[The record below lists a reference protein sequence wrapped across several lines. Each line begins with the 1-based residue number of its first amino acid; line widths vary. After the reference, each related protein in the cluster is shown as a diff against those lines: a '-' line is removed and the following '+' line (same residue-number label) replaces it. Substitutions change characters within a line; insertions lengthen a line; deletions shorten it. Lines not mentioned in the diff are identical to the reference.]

1 MKKKIWIT
9 IFLIIIFTSVIT
21 SIVSISFEKSKY
33 FDDIETKIHSTE
45 ELLKYTLDSKDRW
58 DEDELN
64 RLAKY
69 YSELLG
75 CHVSILL
82 QDGNIISSNKY
93 ISSYQEDE
101 ELLYINKI
109 PIENKHIIE
118 LNISVYNEDLSS
130 INKQFGGRFFTS
142 LLISITMGLFIGVR
156 YIEYAEKPYKELT
169 KATQNI
175 INGNY
180 EEKVVFYDDKELEY
194 LAKNFNYMSYK
205 LKNTISQLQEANTKL
220 KSTLISIGDGV
231 IAFDNDLKTI
241 LINPCAENILGLEE
255 TEVMGKDI
263 GEVIKDKKLKE
274 MFLDLIDLGTPKEI
288 ELTFKSSD
296 DKVLNIYAN
305 PIIFH
310 KNSARR
316 LGTVFIIQDITKIK
330 KLERVRE
337 DFVANVSHELKT
349 PLTSIKGFIETL
361 KEGAI
366 KDKGKAFKFLDIID
380 EEVNRL
386 NRLLEDLL
394 LLSEVENKELDML
407 SELIYVEE
415 VVDEVFHMLSGEAE
429 EKDIVLE
436 KEIIGEIFPIQ
447 GNYNYFKQMLINLVD
462 NGIKYNPMG
471 GYVKVSI
478 EVKKGYMLL
487 KVMDNG
493 LGIDKE
499 EQDRIFERF
508 YRVDKS
514 RSRDIGGT
522 GLGLAIVKHV
532 VSVFNG
538 SIHVESQLNK
548 GSTFL
553 IKIPINSAI

>member
-9 IFLIIIFTSVIT
+9 IFLIIIFTSVIS

-118 LNISVYNEDLSS
+118 LNISVYNEDLFG
-130 INKQFGGRFFTS
+130 INRQFCRRFFTS

-366 KDKGKAFKFLDIID
+366 KDKGKAFKFLNIID

-436 KEIIGEIFPIQ
+436 KEIIGGIFPIQ

-462 NGIKYNPMG
+462 NGIKYNSMG

>member
-118 LNISVYNEDLSS
+118 LNISVYNEDLFG
-130 INKQFGGRFFTS
+130 INRQFCRRFFTS

-366 KDKGKAFKFLDIID
+366 KDKGKAFKFLNIID

-436 KEIIGEIFPIQ
+436 KEIIGGIFPIQ

-462 NGIKYNPMG
+462 NGIKYNSMG

>member
-1 MKKKIWIT
+1 
-9 IFLIIIFTSVIT
+9 
-21 SIVSISFEKSKY
+21 
-33 FDDIETKIHSTE
+33 
-45 ELLKYTLDSKDRW
+45 
-58 DEDELN
+58 
-64 RLAKY
+64 
-69 YSELLG
+69 
-75 CHVSILL
+75 
-82 QDGNIISSNKY
+82 
-93 ISSYQEDE
+93 
-101 ELLYINKI
+101 
-109 PIENKHIIE
+109 
-118 LNISVYNEDLSS
+118 
-130 INKQFGGRFFTS
+130 
-142 LLISITMGLFIGVR
+142 
-156 YIEYAEKPYKELT
+156 
-169 KATQNI
+169 
-175 INGNY
+175 
-180 EEKVVFYDDKELEY
+180 
-194 LAKNFNYMSYK
+194 
-205 LKNTISQLQEANTKL
+205 
-220 KSTLISIGDGV
+220 
-231 IAFDNDLKTI
+231 
-241 LINPCAENILGLEE
+241 
-255 TEVMGKDI
+255 
-263 GEVIKDKKLKE
+263 

-366 KDKGKAFKFLDIID
+366 KDKGKAFKFLNIID

-436 KEIIGEIFPIQ
+436 KEIIGGIFPIQ

-462 NGIKYNPMG
+462 NGIKYNSMG

-478 EVKKGYMLL
+478 EVK
-487 KVMDNG
+487 
-493 LGIDKE
+493 
-499 EQDRIFERF
+499 
-508 YRVDKS
+508 
-514 RSRDIGGT
+514 RDICY
-522 GLGLAIVKHV
+522 
-532 VSVFNG
+532 
-538 SIHVESQLNK
+538 
-548 GSTFL
+548 
-553 IKIPINSAI
+553 

>member
-1 MKKKIWIT
+1 MKKRIWIT

-130 INKQFGGRFFTS
+130 INRQFGRRFFTS

-156 YIEYAEKPYKELT
+156 YIEYVEKPYKELT

-194 LAKNFNYMSYK
+194 LAKNFNYMSFK
-205 LKNTISQLQEANTKL
+205 LQNTISQLQEANTKL

>member
-1 MKKKIWIT
+1 MKKRIWIT
-9 IFLIIIFTSVIT
+9 IFLIIIFTSVIS

-118 LNISVYNEDLSS
+118 LNISVYNEDLFG
-130 INKQFGGRFFTS
+130 INRQFCRRFFTS

-194 LAKNFNYMSYK
+194 LAKNFNYMSFK
-205 LKNTISQLQEANTKL
+205 LQNTINQLQEANTKL

-316 LGTVFIIQDITKIK
+316 LGTVFIIQNITKIK

-429 EKDIVLE
+429 EKGIVLE

>member
-1 MKKKIWIT
+1 MKKRIWIT
-9 IFLIIIFTSVIT
+9 IFLIIIFTSVIS

-118 LNISVYNEDLSS
+118 LNISVYNEDLFG
-130 INKQFGGRFFTS
+130 INRQFCRRFFTS

-194 LAKNFNYMSYK
+194 LAKNFNYMSFK
-205 LKNTISQLQEANTKL
+205 LQNTINQLQEANTKL

-366 KDKGKAFKFLDIID
+366 KDKGKAFKFLNIID

-436 KEIIGEIFPIQ
+436 KEIIGGIFPIQ

-462 NGIKYNPMG
+462 NGIKYNSMG

-548 GSTFL
+548 GSKFL

>member
-93 ISSYQEDE
+93 ISSYQDDE

-366 KDKGKAFKFLDIID
+366 KDKGKAFKFLNIID

-436 KEIIGEIFPIQ
+436 KEIIGGIFPIQ

-462 NGIKYNPMG
+462 NGIKYNSMG

-548 GSTFL
+548 GSKFL